1 MVLFGDIFMS
11 ETQKPPWLITITVIA
26 VATLL
31 ALSLFLGIIYLNSR
45 RDANLNTAAGPTS
58 STANIENKTVQYT
71 IYPDEIVILL
81 PINNNSAISDNN
93 STLVTPIPLTA
104 MPPTAVLPAPSPDKI
119 IFTSYTVQ
127 TGDTLYSVAAHYGWT
142 STISLMAKY
151 NIAADNI
158 VAGNVLSPFPIANP
172 AYCPARRPYVV
183 EESESAYTIA
193 QTVGTTIQTLKE
205 INNLDD
211 RYTVYVTDVLCVP

>member
-1 MVLFGDIFMS
+1 MS
-11 ETQKPPWLITITVIA
+11 NSKKPAPLIAITVITMA
-26 VATLL
+26 IIF
-31 ALSLFLGIIYLNSR
+31 ALSLFLGAVYLRSR
-45 RDANLNTAAGPTS
+45 LNTDPRTATGPIAS
-58 STANIENKTVQYT
+58 IANIQDKTVQYT
-71 IYPDEIVILL
+71 IYPDEIVFLL
-81 PINNNSAISDNN
+81 PINNTITGENGGAPIASSPVTAIPP
-93 STLVTPIPLTA
+93 TPILTVTPN
-104 MPPTAVLPAPSPDKI
+104 KI

-127 TGDTLYSVAAHYGWT
+127 SGDTLYSVAAHYGWT

-158 VAGNVLSPFPIANP
+158 IPGNMLSPFPIANP
-172 AYCPARRPYVV
+172 EFCPSRRPYVV